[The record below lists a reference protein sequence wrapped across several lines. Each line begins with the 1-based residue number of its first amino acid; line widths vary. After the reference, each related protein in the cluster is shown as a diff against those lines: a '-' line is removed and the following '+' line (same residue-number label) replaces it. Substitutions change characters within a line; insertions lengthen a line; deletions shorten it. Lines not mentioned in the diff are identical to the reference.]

1 MASAETKS
9 LMQKLGIKIVPLAS
23 EGLMRSEDVELGEDL
38 LVAGYPYGE
47 MFSSTIKV
55 TKGIVCIFD
64 CIAHD

>member
-1 MASAETKS
+1 MIDGVLFVGMHADQFE
-9 LMQKLGIKIVPLAS
+9 P
-23 EGLMRSEDVELGEDL
+23 
-38 LVAGYPYGE
+38 VAHIEHEPITPYGE